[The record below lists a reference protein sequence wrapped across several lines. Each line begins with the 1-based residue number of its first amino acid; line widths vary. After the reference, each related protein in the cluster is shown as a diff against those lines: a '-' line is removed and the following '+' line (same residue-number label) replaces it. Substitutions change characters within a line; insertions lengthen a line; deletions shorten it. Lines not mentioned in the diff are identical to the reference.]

1 MKVRAIRT
9 GFYKGVLRELGD
21 IFEIESNKQLG
32 SWMEPVREAPPAK
45 APSKQGKAAASL
57 V

>member
-21 IFEIESNKQLG
+21 IFEIESDKQLG